1 MNVVPLL
8 ARLTALE
15 RAGETHSMAF
25 LELQQSLTDRLLLTL
40 FEVSS
45 VTAELVC
52 ERDRA
57 DQVADRMDE
66 IDASLVKRLT
76 LASIVI
82 GGVAAVVAARWLR
95 RGKGSFAMPP

>member
-1 MNVVPLL
+1 M
-8 ARLTALE
+8 
-15 RAGETHSMAF
+15 H
-25 LELQQSLTDRLLLTL
+25 
-40 FEVSS
+40 S

-66 IDASLVKRLT
+66 IDVSLVKRLT

-82 GGVAAVVAARWLR
+82 GGVAAVIS
-95 RGKGSFAMPP
+95 GGI